1 MTKRSARPMGEEPLK
16 IRVAHVSAYPP
27 RQLSGITRVILS
39 LASAISS
46 QGIRFS
52 LWCPRDGDNES
63 VLDVVG
69 IPVPR
74 GSVRNLALAA
84 RTFIGLI
91 RKRSGFDVIHAH
103 QPHVQSVAALL
114 AGRILGVPSVLT
126 FHVRVPQAGF
136 ARLVDW
142 AAARLG
148 ARLASEVVAVAD
160 RVRQDY
166 AIERCSVIHNG
177 VTPAPKSD
185 GPSPAPASRA
195 RDSLGL
201 HLIFAGRV
209 TETKGIF
216 DLLRAL
222 ALASSH
228 VEGIRL
234 TTYGS
239 MDSPERYEEAKR
251 SLGIQGIVEDRG
263 FQEEWREHLRAGQVF
278 VLPSFYEGLPMAVL
292 EAMAAG
298 LCGVATPV
306 GGISAVVIPN
316 RTGVLVPV
324 GDPATLSAALVS
336 LAQNPEMASAMGREA
351 RTLVEAE
358 YSNDKMAS
366 AYASLYYA
374 LFNRGP

>member
-1 MTKRSARPMGEEPLK
+1 ML
-16 IRVAHVSAYPP
+16 
-27 RQLSGITRVILS
+27 
-39 LASAISS
+39 
-46 QGIRFS
+46 
-52 LWCPRDGDNES
+52 
-63 VLDVVG
+63 
-69 IPVPR
+69 
-74 GSVRNLALAA
+74 
-84 RTFIGLI
+84 
-91 RKRSGFDVIHAH
+91 
-103 QPHVQSVAALL
+103 
-114 AGRILGVPSVLT
+114 
-126 FHVRVPQAGF
+126 
-136 ARLVDW
+136 
-142 AAARLG
+142 ARLG
-148 ARLASEVVAVAD
+148 GKLAREVVAVAD

-166 AIERCSVIHNG
+166 GIEPCSVIHNG
-177 VTPAPKSD
+177 VTS
-185 GPSPAPASRA
+185 SPAEDGREAAPPSAPGDGA
-195 RDSLGL
+195 GL

-216 DLLRAL
+216 VLLQAL
-222 ALASSH
+222 ARASSRA
-228 VEGIRL
+228 GRIRL

-239 MDSPERYEEAKR
+239 IDQLERYEEAKR

-298 LCGVATPV
+298 LCVVATPV
-306 GGISAVVIPN
+306 GGISDVVIPN